1 MLTDAT
7 IDALMDSAG
16 EMATAQDQEQLRRL
30 AEVLSAYLIDVAQGN
45 DVSPYALK
53 AIHAS
58 FANLSAAV
66 QERIS
71 DRANDVAQIAL
82 AAVANAASGVLRGP
96 AI

>member
-45 DVSPYALK
+45 DVSPYTLR
-53 AIHAS
+53 AIHAA

-96 AI
+96 TI